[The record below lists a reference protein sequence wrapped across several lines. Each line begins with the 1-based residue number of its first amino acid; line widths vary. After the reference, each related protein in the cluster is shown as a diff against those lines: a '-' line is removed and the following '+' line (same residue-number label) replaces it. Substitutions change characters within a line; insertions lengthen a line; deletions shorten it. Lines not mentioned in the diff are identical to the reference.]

1 LHDSERVE
9 LVINILFYAGV
20 VIRDP
25 QIVQTAMGQMQA
37 ESVNEK
43 Q

>member
-1 LHDSERVE
+1 M
-9 LVINILFYAGV
+9 YAGI

-25 QIVQTAMGQMQA
+25 QIVQTAMAQIQK
-37 ESVNEK
+37 EEVNEK